1 VLSDLR
7 IACVGEVMIEICA
20 THTPGT
26 AQIGVAGDVLNTAI
40 YLKRQLGA
48 EHHVSFISLLGAD

>member
-1 VLSDLR
+1 
-7 IACVGEVMIEICA
+7 MIEICA